1 MNGLTAADYADT
13 GQWRMIINIRIDG
26 MEVWLENTIHQGIE
40 PQELFNVRW
49 DPNTEDLLS
58 EIENAVY
65 DHPRVLEDF
74 STRIVLFDRKNLFFP
89 TELYEEEGLEEDR
102 YAEIFGLSAEE
113 VMTDRDKDIS
123 AAFRMAGGLKSF
135 LLRTFP
141 GARITSN
148 LMQEVREKRNADNG
162 LRVYLTVR
170 RGEADFIFFENNK
183 LISGSTHPWRQEPD
197 IIYMLFNIIDLYGK
211 NASLVKVIVSG
222 MDLSPDTYEK
232 IRSLTIAG

>member
-89 TELYEEEGLEEDR
+89 TELYEEEGLEEDH

-148 LMQEVREKRNADNG
+148 LMQGVREKRNADNG
-162 LRVYLTVR
+162 LRIYLTVR

-183 LISGSTHPWRQEPD
+183 LISGSTHPWRQEAD